1 MNATPHP
8 FWRDQCVLVTG
19 ASSGIGRALAEL
31 LARRGAKVGLI
42 ARRTTFLAELVEK
55 IAGQGGRAAAAAAD
69 VADLDATLD
78 AVKTLEG
85 QLGPCDVLVANAGI
99 YRKTNGRDFDP
110 LKADRVVAVNLQ
122 GVIHAVGAVLPG
134 MVRRRRGR
142 LAAVSSLAGVVALP
156 GSAAY
161 AASKAAIAK
170 MLECLRVD
178 LRGLGIRVTTIFPGY
193 VDTAMITDEERATL
207 HDVVTAE
214 YAAEQ
219 IAWAVERGRP
229 EHWFP
234 RRTRLLARLA
244 RRLPFWLYD
253 RVMSGYP
260 EMEEPTASAS
270 AGGEPIPHEP
280 IP

>member
-1 MNATPHP
+1 
-8 FWRDQCVLVTG
+8 
-19 ASSGIGRALAEL
+19 
-31 LARRGAKVGLI
+31 
-42 ARRTTFLAELVEK
+42 
-55 IAGQGGRAAAAAAD
+55 
-69 VADLDATLD
+69 
-78 AVKTLEG
+78 
-85 QLGPCDVLVANAGI
+85 
-99 YRKTNGRDFDP
+99 
-110 LKADRVVAVNLQ
+110 
-122 GVIHAVGAVLPG
+122 
-134 MVRRRRGR
+134 
-142 LAAVSSLAGVVALP
+142 
-156 GSAAY
+156 
-161 AASKAAIAK
+161 

-219 IAWAVERGRP
+219 IAWAVERRQAGTLVSP
-229 EHWFP
+229 PH
-234 RRTRLLARLA
+234 AAAGRLA